1 MKSLELEKIGS
12 LKLIS
17 KPLPEA
23 GPDESLLRVTHCA
36 VCRTDAKMWKMGQ
49 RDLVLPRILGHE
61 ICGYTETG
69 GKRYVVWPGKS
80 CGNCKQCKTGFENL
94 CDSMEITGFHRNGGF
109 AEFISVPKSGLIP
122 IPDDLDGAIA
132 CLAEPLACTINA
144 IEQAEVIPEDDVLI
158 YGAGSVGLLM
168 ALSVKAKGANPF
180 LVEIDT
186 EKLIR
191 SRIFQNLIGIKASLN
206 FRRSDFDTVINAA
219 SAYDIFENGMYKL
232 RKGGSFCLF
241 SGFTGGNTVS
251 VNLINE
257 IHYRQ
262 LKITGAYGCT
272 RTHMEKAVKILLNY
286 KNELTFLIENTI
298 KIEQVPFV
306 MPKVLSGKF
315 FKFVVK
321 L

>member
-17 KPLPEA
+17 GPIPKA
-23 GPDESLLRVTHCA
+23 GPDESLLKVTHCA
-36 VCRTDAKMWKMGQ
+36 ICRTDAKMWERGQ
-49 RDLVLPRILGHE
+49 RDLVLPRVLGHE
-61 ICGYTETG
+61 ICGFTETG

-80 CGNCKQCKTGFENL
+80 CGDCKQCKTGFENL
-94 CDSMEITGFHRNGGF
+94 CDSMEITGFHKNGGF
-109 AEFISVPKSGLIP
+109 AEFISVPKSCLIP
-122 IPDDLDGAIA
+122 IPDNLPGAIA

-144 IEQAEVIPEDDVLI
+144 TEQASVTAGNDILI

-168 ALSVKAKGANPF
+168 ALAAKAKGANPF

-191 SRIFQNLIGIKASLN
+191 SQIFQKKTGIKASLN
-206 FRRSDFDTVINAA
+206 FKRPDFDTVINAA
-219 SAYDIFENGMYKL
+219 SAHEIFENGIHKL
-232 RKGGSFCLF
+232 RKGGFFCLF
-241 SGFTGGNTVS
+241 SGFLGDDTVS
-251 VNLINE
+251 IHLINE

-262 LKITGAYGCT
+262 LKMAGAYGCT
-272 RTHMEKAVKILLNY
+272 RPQMEKAVEILLNY
-286 KNELTFLIENTI
+286 KNELAFLVENTI
-298 KIEQVPFV
+298 KLNEVSRT

-321 L
+321 P